1 MVEHLFGSGELFFS
15 TTDAQGRIR
24 RANSTFMRLSGYPR
38 GALVG
43 RAHSVVRHDDMP
55 AGLFRTVWE
64 GIEDAAPVCAYI
76 TNRSADGGHYRVFAT
91 IVPSGGGYL
100 SVRTLPM
107 MTGLR
112 DDVEQAYTRVREV
125 ERSSAQAGS
134 SRREAA
140 AAGQAALLRELA
152 EMGYSDAADFTRRV
166 LPDEVAALL
175 ASGAAIPAVPQ
186 TQGPVAQILAAMH
199 AIEADTSGLVGV
211 LEEGKRLVGLLGR
224 RAEEISGLSER
235 LGRLRQ
241 TLRAVSGEVRALGAG
256 PEAEEVEER
265 YQEVDALIL
274 ECVEQLRPLRGQ
286 VEELRSDVDAVRFD
300 IALTRLHNLAA
311 GTFAVQII
319 EGQDEVGANDA
330 VGSLEELCTVL
341 GEDAVRLAE
350 QIELLE
356 ARGELVGGELDVVA
370 ESLTLTHA
378 PLMEL
383 LGAAADAGAAQETSV
398 RTARSLVRDG
408 FPEARSLADLAS
420 SLRQLSIPYQA
431 ERTGAH
437 LDQVRTALAELG
449 V

>member
-1 MVEHLFGSGELFFS
+1 M
-15 TTDAQGRIR
+15 
-24 RANSTFMRLSGYPR
+24 
-38 GALVG
+38 
-43 RAHSVVRHDDMP
+43 
-55 AGLFRTVWE
+55 
-64 GIEDAAPVCAYI
+64 
-76 TNRSADGGHYRVFAT
+76 
-91 IVPSGGGYL
+91 
-100 SVRTLPM
+100 
-107 MTGLR
+107 
-112 DDVEQAYTRVREV
+112 
-125 ERSSAQAGS
+125 
-134 SRREAA
+134 
-140 AAGQAALLRELA
+140 
-152 EMGYSDAADFTRRV
+152 
-166 LPDEVAALL
+166 
-175 ASGAAIPAVPQ
+175 
-186 TQGPVAQILAAMH
+186 
-199 AIEADTSGLVGV
+199 
-211 LEEGKRLVGLLGR
+211 
-224 RAEEISGLSER
+224 
-235 LGRLRQ
+235 
-241 TLRAVSGEVRALGAG
+241 
-256 PEAEEVEER
+256 
-265 YQEVDALIL
+265 
-274 ECVEQLRPLRGQ
+274 
-286 VEELRSDVDAVRFD
+286 RFD